1 MKIALAVW
9 QERIS
14 PVFDASRSL
23 RVVQLTAEG
32 KEERREE
39 ISLDVAYPSQRVTI
53 LMNQR
58 IEVLICGAVS
68 APLTEMIAAAKI
80 KVISFVAGEAEA
92 VLAAFLCGE
101 LPSEAYTQP
110 GCCGR
115 RRRCRGGRNCQQ
127 GKDIFPR
134 KDTIMPGGDGR
145 GSQGGGRGRMGGQ
158 GSGPGGECVCPQCG
172 HRESH
177 QQGQPC
183 FDRKCPKC
191 GTSLVRAG

>member
-58 IEVLICGAVS
+58 IEVLICGAEACSWMAQPPNKS
-68 APLTEMIAAAKI
+68 AAIMAIRTNRRWNVLSD
-80 KVISFVAGEAEA
+80 VISGLTFSLTIR
-92 VLAAFLCGE
+92 LASRHDAD
-101 LPSEAYTQP
+101 
-110 GCCGR
+110 R
-115 RRRCRGGRNCQQ
+115 RNER
-127 GKDIFPR
+127 D
-134 KDTIMPGGDGR
+134 
-145 GSQGGGRGRMGGQ
+145 
-158 GSGPGGECVCPQCG
+158 CP
-172 HRESH
+172 
-177 QQGQPC
+177 
-183 FDRKCPKC
+183 DRFN
-191 GTSLVRAG
+191 RAP